1 MYNYS
6 VILLKKEYSQDKYGN
21 VISTE
26 TQTEVLCD
34 IRSLTRNEYY
44 SAQQAGL
51 RPSFV
56 LLLNGFEYGG
66 ESEAIFNGERFTLTR
81 CYQTTFEVV
90 ELTATKKAKDEH
102 KN

>member
-6 VILLKKEYSQDKYGN
+6 VILLKKEYSQDEYGN

-56 LLLNGFEYGG
+56 LLLNGFEYNG
-66 ESEAIFNGERFTLTR
+66 ENEAIFKGEHYTLTR
-81 CYQTTFEVV
+81 IFQTDFETI
-90 ELTATKKAKDEH
+90 ELTATRKAKDEH
-102 KN
+102 TN